1 MANENKGITLAQ
13 IRSGAKEFVLD
24 NSTVSDDI
32 RAVQVALRVLGY
44 QVGRVSF
51 LSYMSK
57 YVCTDCYTY
66 AKSLD
71 SGYVNGFC
79 NTNFKK
85 K

>member
-44 QVGRVSF
+44 HQKLCGGR
-51 LSYMSK
+51 YICGICK
-57 YVCTDCYTY
+57 QY
-66 AKSLD
+66 
-71 SGYVNGFC
+71 
-79 NTNFKK
+79 
-85 K
+85 

>member
-1 MANENKGITLAQ
+1 
-13 IRSGAKEFVLD
+13 
-24 NSTVSDDI
+24 
-32 RAVQVALRVLGY
+32 
-44 QVGRVSF
+44 
-51 LSYMSK
+51 MSK

>member
-44 QVGRVSF
+44 WGSPNNPDGSF
-51 LSYMSK
+51 GSYS
-57 YVCTDCYTY
+57 VAATR
-66 AKSLD
+66 
-71 SGYVNGFC
+71 GYQKREWYFRHRENEQSDPYSY
-79 NTNFKK
+79 
-85 K
+85 